1 MPKPKLL
8 QLSGAKKRQIAK
20 QKAASERSVIA
31 SVPRLDRYLIHSLT
45 KEDNGN
51 NGYDNNVKVEKEV
64 STSAKSKYVE
74 SDSTETSDAQ
84 TQSSDSDS
92 DQSLPSDDD
101 EQRNESKDF

>member
-31 SVPRLDRYLIHSLT
+31 SAPRLDRYLIHSLT
-45 KEDNGN
+45 KEDNRN
-51 NGYDNNVKVEKEV
+51 NDNDVKVEKEV

>member
-31 SVPRLDRYLIHSLT
+31 SAPRLDRYLIHSLT
-45 KEDNGN
+45 KEDNRN
-51 NGYDNNVKVEKEV
+51 NDNDVKVEKEV
-64 STSAKSKYVE
+64 STSAMSKSVE
-74 SDSTETSDAQ
+74 SDSETSEAQ
-84 TQSSDSDS
+84 TQSSDWDS

-101 EQRNESKDF
+101 EQRVESKDF

>member
-31 SVPRLDRYLIHSLT
+31 SAPRLDRYLIHSLT
-45 KEDNGN
+45 KEDNRN
-51 NGYDNNVKVEKEV
+51 NDNDVKVEKEV

-84 TQSSDSDS
+84 TQSSDSD
-92 DQSLPSDDD
+92 QSLPSDDD